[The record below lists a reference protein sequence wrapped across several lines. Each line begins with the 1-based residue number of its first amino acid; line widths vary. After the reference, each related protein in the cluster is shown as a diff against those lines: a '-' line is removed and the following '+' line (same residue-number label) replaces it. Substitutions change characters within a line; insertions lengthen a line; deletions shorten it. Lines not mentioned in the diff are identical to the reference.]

1 MLVFNQKKV
10 LAMRGVDKI
19 IGYLVKIGFTYQA
32 ANRYLRSNSKNVK
45 VADIERLCLALNCT
59 PNDLFEWRQDA
70 NTVVAENHALRGL
83 EADGEQKNLQQMV
96 KDIPAEKLKKIEE
109 LLEELKS

>member
-1 MLVFNQKKV
+1 MLLFNPKKT
-10 LAMRGVDKI
+10 LALRGIDKATNF
-19 IGYLVKIGFTYQA
+19 LVKIGFSYPA
-32 ANRYLRSNSKNVK
+32 ASRFLKSKSQFVK

-83 EADGEQKNLQQMV
+83 EADGEQKNLQQLV